1 VLRFVLIRF
10 GNALI
15 VLMCVA
21 TIVFFLA
28 RVTGDPLAIMLPPN
42 ATAEQEAQLRLA
54 LGLGDPVWVQF
65 GRYIWGLAQ
74 LDLGQSLFFHV
85 SALDI
90 ILEKL
95 PATAL
100 LAAGA
105 ICFALVVAIPS
116 GIYAAL
122 NRGKAGDTATMSA
135 IVLAQCMPAF
145 WLGILM
151 ILLFSVTLRWLPA
164 SGMGT
169 WAHLILPSI
178 TLGVYS
184 TAIISRL
191 LRSSLI
197 DVLTEDFIRTA
208 RAKGLSR
215 RSIVFRHGLRNAA
228 LPVVTVVGLQIGY
241 MLGGAILT
249 ETVFSWPGI
258 GQLTIQ
264 AIINRDFPLV
274 QAIVLFFATCFVII
288 NLIVDLLYAALDPR
302 VRAQ

>member
-1 VLRFVLIRF
+1 MLRFLAVRL

-15 VLMCVA
+15 VVLCVA
-21 TIVFFLA
+21 TIVFFLS

-42 ATAEQEAQLRLA
+42 ATPEQEAQLRA
-54 LGLGDPVWVQF
+54 SLGLDLPLWQQF
-65 GRYIWGLAQ
+65 GNYVAGL
-74 LDLGQSLFFHV
+74 LRGDLGTSLFFKV
-85 SALDI
+85 PAIEI

-105 ICFALVVAIPS
+105 ITFALLVAIPS
-116 GIYAAL
+116 GIIAAL
-122 NRGKAGDTATMSA
+122 NRGKPADTLTMSA
-135 IVLAQCMPAF
+135 IIVAQCTPAF
-145 WLGILM
+145 WLGILL
-151 ILLFSVTLRWLPA
+151 ILVFSVTLRVLPA
-164 SGMGT
+164 SGWGT
-169 WAHLILPSI
+169 WAHLVLPSI

-197 DVLTEDFIRTA
+197 DALAEDFIRTA
-208 RAKGLSR
+208 RAKGLNSR
-215 RSIVFRHGLRNAA
+215 QIVLRHGLRNAA
-228 LPVVTVVGLQIGY
+228 MPVVTVVGLQIGY

-264 AIINRDFPLV
+264 AISNRDFPLV
-274 QAIVLFFATCFVII
+274 QAVVLFFSVSFVVI
-288 NLIVDLLYAALDPR
+288 NLVVDLLYAALDPR

>member
-1 VLRFVLIRF
+1 MLRFLAVRL

-15 VLMCVA
+15 VVLCVA
-21 TIVFFLA
+21 TIVFFLS

-42 ATAEQEAQLRLA
+42 ATPEQEAQLRA
-54 LGLGDPVWVQF
+54 SLGLDLPLWQQF
-65 GRYIWGLAQ
+65 GNYVAGL
-74 LDLGQSLFFHV
+74 LRGDLGNSLFFRV
-85 SALDI
+85 PALEI

-105 ICFALVVAIPS
+105 ITFALLVAIPS
-116 GIYAAL
+116 GIIAAL
-122 NRGKAGDTATMSA
+122 NRGKPADTLTMSA
-135 IVLAQCMPAF
+135 IIVAQCTPAF
-145 WLGILM
+145 WLGILL
-151 ILLFSVTLRWLPA
+151 ILVFSVTLRVLPA
-164 SGMGT
+164 SGWGT
-169 WAHLILPSI
+169 WAHLVLPSI

-197 DVLTEDFIRTA
+197 DALAEDFIRTA
-208 RAKGLSR
+208 RAKGLNSR
-215 RSIVFRHGLRNAA
+215 QIVMRHGLRNAA
-228 LPVVTVVGLQIGY
+228 MPVVTVVGLQIGY

-264 AIINRDFPLV
+264 AISNRDFPLV
-274 QAIVLFFATCFVII
+274 QAVVLFFSVSFVVI
-288 NLIVDLLYAALDPR
+288 NLVVDLLYAALDPR

>member
-1 VLRFVLIRF
+1 MLRFLAIRL

-15 VLMCVA
+15 VVLCVA
-21 TIVFFLA
+21 TIVFFLS

-42 ATAEQEAQLRLA
+42 ATAEQEAQLRA
-54 LGLGDPVWVQF
+54 SLGLDLPLWQQF
-65 GRYIWGLAQ
+65 GTYLAGL
-74 LDLGQSLFFHV
+74 LRGDMGNSLFFKV
-85 SALDI
+85 PAIEI

-105 ICFALVVAIPS
+105 ITFALLVAVPS
-116 GIYAAL
+116 GILAAL
-122 NRGKAGDTATMSA
+122 NRGKPADTLTMSA
-135 IVLAQCMPAF
+135 IIVAQCTPAF
-145 WLGILM
+145 WLGILL
-151 ILLFSVTLRWLPA
+151 ILVFSVNLRLLPA
-164 SGMGT
+164 SGWGT
-169 WAHLILPSI
+169 WAHLVLPSI

-197 DVLTEDFIRTA
+197 DALAEDFIRTA
-208 RAKGLSR
+208 RSKGLNSR
-215 RSIVFRHGLRNAA
+215 QVVMRHGLRNAA
-228 LPVVTVVGLQIGY
+228 MPVVTVVGLQIGY

-249 ETVFSWPGI
+249 ETVFSWPGL

-264 AIINRDFPLV
+264 AINNRDFPLV
-274 QAIVLFFATCFVII
+274 QAVVLFFSVIFVVI
-288 NLIVDLLYAALDPR
+288 NLLVDLAYAALDPR